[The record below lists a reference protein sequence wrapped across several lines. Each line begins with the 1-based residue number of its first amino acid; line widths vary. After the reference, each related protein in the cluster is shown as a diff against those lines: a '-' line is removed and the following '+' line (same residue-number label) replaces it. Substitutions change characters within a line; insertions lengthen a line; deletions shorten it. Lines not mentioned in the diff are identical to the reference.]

1 MVFRI
6 RRIFDDLSPANE
18 KAIARIREILKEQF
32 PGVRPEEGESIPE
45 KLRNQLKYGFQTILF
60 AAERG
65 AGNVHGFALA
75 LHDLILK
82 FCYPDYVA
90 VTGRDAGGGL
100 GGGLYERVRKE
111 TRDLGCIGLFFECL
125 PDASAL
131 SCLQR
136 PLSPSTAIQDS
147 RIPTSRDSRIKK
159 GKGKAGDTTSTF
171 PFPNIFPRR
180 TILMPSA
187 ERQGG

>member
-1 MVFRI
+1 VVFRI

-60 AAERG
+60 AAEKG
-65 AGNVHGFALA
+65 LGNVHGFALA

-100 GGGLYERVRKE
+100 GGSSTKG
-111 TRDLGCIGLFFECL
+111 
-125 PDASAL
+125 SAR
-131 SCLQR
+131 R
-136 PLSPSTAIQDS
+136 PGTWAVSAFSSNACPT
-147 RIPTSRDSRIKK
+147 IP
-159 GKGKAGDTTSTF
+159 
-171 PFPNIFPRR
+171 
-180 TILMPSA
+180 PSA
-187 ERQGG
+187 GMSR